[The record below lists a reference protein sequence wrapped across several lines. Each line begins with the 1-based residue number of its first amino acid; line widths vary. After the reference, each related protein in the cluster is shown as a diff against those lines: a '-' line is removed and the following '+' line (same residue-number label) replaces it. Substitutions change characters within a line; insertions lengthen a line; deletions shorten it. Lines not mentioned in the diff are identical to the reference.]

1 MLDTGANVH
10 VLNLRLA
17 KALGMKLEPKRGK
30 SVGVEANVP
39 DFYFVPEPVSI
50 RLPGMTLDEQV
61 LLATSLDPS
70 TGCEDKEGRAAP
82 AAPKDK
88 SVVGGE
94 MNSVL
99 GKALFDKFVVEI
111 DYAPGCFVCMP
122 RAPGNRLR
130 WLAGQRGVAQPQGD
144 F

>member
-39 DFYFVPEPVSI
+39 DFYFVPGPVSI

-61 LLATSLDPS
+61 LLAASLDPS
-70 TGCEDKEGRAAP
+70 AGYEDKEERAAP

-88 SVVGGE
+88 RVVGGE

-99 GKALFDKFVVEI
+99 GKALFDKFVAEI
-111 DYAPGCFVCMP
+111 DYA
-122 RAPGNRLR
+122 ARLLR
-130 WLAGQRGVAQPQGD
+130 LYDPCTWQQATMACWAARRCAISR
-144 F
+144 